1 MKIDFETKKNIGDAL
16 RYVTTRDEKMVIEVG
31 IITDIALLVSKEVF
45 KEGYIVDNDK
55 LVYYDKEIERYIL
68 M

>member
-31 IITDIALLVSKEVF
+31 VITDIALLVSKEVF